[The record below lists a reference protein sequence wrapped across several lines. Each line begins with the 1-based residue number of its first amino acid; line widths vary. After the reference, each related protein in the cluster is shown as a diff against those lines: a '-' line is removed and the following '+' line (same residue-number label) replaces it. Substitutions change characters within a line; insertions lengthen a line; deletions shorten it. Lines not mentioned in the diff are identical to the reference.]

1 MHFWEGMGSSFTSPT
16 CPPQSLVS
24 EWSGGGFPVL
34 MSVEI
39 PLAVPSALLL
49 LLFPMAEPWLSTDR
63 AKAPPCKHK
72 ARDQGCNNRLHLLL
86 WQCVPH
92 MCEIRALSCL
102 SDPLSKGCARWSQ
115 QIFWWCYMWLGIS
128 SVQWQLG
135 RDESWQE
142 HGQCC
147 SFTWAAVS
155 QPRHLCTKKC
165 SVAARGYG
173 VALELFY
180 LCGATTRKRSYH
192 CPRRQRTNSGPGLAY
207 AYPAD

>member
-1 MHFWEGMGSSFTSPT
+1 MGRSEHYSVARLVLFPWDICFVLCLGLRKQQPQLGMHFWEGMGSSFTSPT
-16 CPPQSLVS
+16 CPPQPLVS
-24 EWSGGGFPVL
+24 EGSGGGFPVL

-135 RDESWQE
+135 RDES
-142 HGQCC
+142 
-147 SFTWAAVS
+147 
-155 QPRHLCTKKC
+155 
-165 SVAARGYG
+165 
-173 VALELFY
+173 
-180 LCGATTRKRSYH
+180 
-192 CPRRQRTNSGPGLAY
+192 
-207 AYPAD
+207 